1 MRISNNLKTSAP
13 LFLLFIYWIF
23 LVSGIDLSFP
33 IQVIP
38 DETAQLLNIYGMIN
52 SGSLKLPYETYYTV
66 WVHLSFL
73 PFTILFWGFEYF
85 IEGMPSMAI
94 FKTHVAANYIDVL
107 PFLRSVS
114 SILFLFSAWLVSKV
128 IADKWGQKAAYLFLC
143 FLVLDLLV
151 FINLHYSKHWIIDF
165 AWVFLSI
172 YLYWNYLKNGSNALL
187 ILSGISLCFAMFSSH
202 PLALA
207 GLYHLYLLI
216 DNKGTKKEALKDIG
230 TTFSIVLIFFVLT
243 MWLGPGKILS
253 EIVYGGAS
261 SQVQASISP
270 SVIIDVLSALVDYN
284 FVLSAIFIFSVFY
297 MILKRDSE
305 IFLLI
310 IPFIGYL
317 FLIATYHFEPRY
329 NLFLIISM
337 SLISAVVL
345 CKIKRTAIV
354 NTLSMV
360 LVFVN
365 IILLLSWHSIVTA
378 KDTRIMT
385 LEWLKE
391 NTSSKSFVI
400 YNTLGFNY
408 YPITKDGI
416 KFIDKNF
423 PNAIGTREKL
433 HLSLNLPDGING
445 IILRKIE
452 EGRYKG
458 PKLIKLLLESGYE
471 PILTNERFGFNAY
484 FHQPAPTTYEMILN
498 NCSYTI
504 ESTFIPYDEVP
515 EKFEDYGDIL
525 YNFTGVIK
533 SLLLFD
539 RPGPVMTIYRFNQM
553 QPKTCS

>member
-1 MRISNNLKTSAP
+1 
-13 LFLLFIYWIF
+13 
-23 LVSGIDLSFP
+23 
-33 IQVIP
+33 
-38 DETAQLLNIYGMIN
+38 
-52 SGSLKLPYETYYTV
+52 
-66 WVHLSFL
+66 
-73 PFTILFWGFEYF
+73 
-85 IEGMPSMAI
+85 
-94 FKTHVAANYIDVL
+94 
-107 PFLRSVS
+107 
-114 SILFLFSAWLVSKV
+114 
-128 IADKWGQKAAYLFLC
+128 
-143 FLVLDLLV
+143 
-151 FINLHYSKHWIIDF
+151 
-165 AWVFLSI
+165 
-172 YLYWNYLKNGSNALL
+172 
-187 ILSGISLCFAMFSSH
+187 
-202 PLALA
+202 
-207 GLYHLYLLI
+207 
-216 DNKGTKKEALKDIG
+216 
-230 TTFSIVLIFFVLT
+230 
-243 MWLGPGKILS
+243 
-253 EIVYGGAS
+253 
-261 SQVQASISP
+261 
-270 SVIIDVLSALVDYN
+270 
-284 FVLSAIFIFSVFY
+284 
-297 MILKRDSE
+297 
-305 IFLLI
+305 
-310 IPFIGYL
+310 
-317 FLIATYHFEPRY
+317 
-329 NLFLIISM
+329 
-337 SLISAVVL
+337 
-345 CKIKRTAIV
+345 
-354 NTLSMV
+354 MV

-416 KFIDKNF
+416 RFIDKNF

-471 PILTNERFGFNAY
+471 PILTNERFGLNAY
-484 FHQPAPTTYEMILN
+484 FHQPAPSTYKMILN

-525 YNFTGVIK
+525 YNFTSVIE